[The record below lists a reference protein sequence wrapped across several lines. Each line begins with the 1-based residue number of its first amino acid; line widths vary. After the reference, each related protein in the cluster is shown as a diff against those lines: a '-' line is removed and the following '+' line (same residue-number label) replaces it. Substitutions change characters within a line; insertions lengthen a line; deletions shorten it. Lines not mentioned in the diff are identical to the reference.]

1 MGVVS
6 GGVFFKRLNDYVYPF
21 VFDEAQSGGDEFEV
35 TQPMNGDAASLWGME
50 LAFQNQL
57 RFLPAPFDGLGVY
70 ANYTWTDSSAKFP
83 GRAGETR
90 SCPAS
95 RRISATCRCGTRS
108 TASRRKTSWNFHG
121 KYIDSVGETAA
132 EDVYYD
138 NHTQL
143 DVSLSQRVTRHIRV
157 YADFLNLTN
166 APLRYYLGVPNRPIQ
181 EEYYKW
187 WTMLGVKVNF

>member
-1 MGVVS
+1 M
-6 GGVFFKRLNDYVYPF
+6 
-21 VFDEAQSGGDEFEV
+21 
-35 TQPMNGDAASLWGME
+35 TQPLNGDAASLWGME

-83 GRAGETR
+83 GREGEDAR
-90 SCPAS
+90 LPGQ
-95 RRISATCRCGTRS
+95 SAHLGNLS
-108 TASRRKTSWNFHG
+108 LWYEKYGFSAKTSWNFHG
-121 KYIDSVGETAA
+121 KYIDAVGETAA

-143 DVSLSQRVTRHIRV
+143 DVSLSQRLTRRVRV

-166 APLRYYLGVPNRPIQ
+166 APLRYYVGAPNRPIQ
-181 EEYYKW
+181 EEYYRW
-187 WTMLGVKVNF
+187 WAMFGVKMNF